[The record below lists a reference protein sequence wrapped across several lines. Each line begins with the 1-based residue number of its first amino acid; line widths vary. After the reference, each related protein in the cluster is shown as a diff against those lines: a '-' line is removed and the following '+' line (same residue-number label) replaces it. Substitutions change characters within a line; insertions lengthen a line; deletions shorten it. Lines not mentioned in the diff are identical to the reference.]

1 MNPTSLATAPRVFT
15 RRAFI
20 STAALLAGGCSPD
33 PVPRLRIGTFTFPGY
48 EPFFLARS
56 LGALDEKRVQLLE
69 FPTVAEALL
78 AFKNRAIDGLT
89 VTLDDVLRLAQAGHE
104 PRIVLMLDYSD
115 GADVIVTKQT
125 IADIEALRGQR
136 VGVETNSVGTFVLAR
151 ALETKGM
158 KIDDVRSISLRA
170 DRIEGA
176 FLRGELEAV
185 VTYEPYRSR
194 LIARG
199 GREIFDSRALNGEI
213 ADVLVFRREGIEAQR
228 ANIALA
234 VKGWR
239 SALEYIRTQPNDA
252 LARMAPREGLSA
264 EQFGKAIQLIHLYT
278 SDENRAML
286 SPGDSA
292 LAEKLRK
299 IAAFLEEQKFLPPG
313 VDVSVLRDGSF
324 SL

>member
-1 MNPTSLATAPRVFT
+1 MNPTSLATAPRAIT

-48 EPFFLARS
+48 EPLFLARS
-56 LGALDEKRVQLLE
+56 LGKLDEKRVQLLE
-69 FPTVAEALL
+69 FPSAAEALL
-78 AFKNRAIDGLT
+78 AFKNQAIDGLT
-89 VTLDDVLRLAQAGHE
+89 ITLDDVLRLAKGGHE

-115 GADVIVTKQT
+115 GADVILAKRT
-125 IADIEALRGQR
+125 ITDIEALRGQR
-136 VGVETNSVGTFVLAR
+136 VGVETDTLGTFVLGR
-151 ALETKGM
+151 ALEVQGM
-158 KIDDVRSISLRA
+158 KLDDVRSISLRA

-199 GREIFDSRALNGEI
+199 AREIFDSRALKGEI

-228 ANIALA
+228 ANIALT
-234 VKGWR
+234 VKGWF
-239 SALEYIRTQPNDA
+239 SALEYIRTQPTDA
-252 LARMAPREGLSA
+252 VARMAPREGLSA
-264 EQFGKAIQLIHLYT
+264 EQFGKALQLIHLYT
-278 SDENRAML
+278 SEENRAL
-286 SPGDSA
+286 LASGDSA
-292 LAEKLRK
+292 LTEKLRK